1 MYGYFKLK
9 KMQDK
14 IIMEPLLKALKSK
27 SKRKQRK
34 AFDDVYALY
43 SRSILVYCKSLT
55 KNSDEGCDL
64 FQETFI
70 KFYNHIQ
77 ENKEVRNI
85 SSLLFT
91 IAKNLFLNDE
101 KRKNIDRERIKR
113 TQIESNF
120 MVDNDDLD
128 FEEFKNEESII
139 LEKSLNELNENQKK
153 AVILY
158 YYGNLSYNEI
168 AEALGTDKMNVCSYL
183 HRARLKLKE
192 SLSKQK
198 IEYNY

>member
-1 MYGYFKLK
+1 
-9 KMQDK
+9 MQEK

-64 FQETFI
+64 FQDTFI
-70 KFYNHIQ
+70 KFYTHIQ

-85 SSLLFT
+85 SALLFT
-91 IAKNLFLNDE
+91 IAKHLFLNDE
-101 KRKNIDRERIKR
+101 KRKNVDRERIKN
-113 TQIESNF
+113 TLMEFNL
-120 MVDNDDLD
+120 MVDNYDLD
-128 FEEFKNEESII
+128 IEEFKNEEQII
-139 LEKSLNELNENQKK
+139 LEKALNELNDNQKK
-153 AVILY
+153 AVILF

-168 AEALGTDKMNVCSYL
+168 AEVLSTDKMNVCSYL
-183 HRARLKLKE
+183 HRARLRLKE
-192 SLSKQK
+192 ILSKQK
-198 IEYNY
+198 IEYKY